1 MNVITITLN
10 PSLDKTLILDA
21 IHVNE
26 LNRVVSIREDA
37 GGKGINI
44 SRNLM
49 CWGIDSI
56 ALGFVGGY
64 IGNHLTHILEQEK
77 IKTDFVHVKEN
88 TRVNLKI
95 KTQENY
101 LTEINEPGPT
111 INEEHVNQLLKKL
124 KKHVKKDCIVVL
136 SGSAPSSINPKLYAD
151 IIQLAKSYQASVIL
165 DADKKAFEL
174 GVLAKPTL
182 IKPNEKEVAWFLNK
196 EEVSLKDCLIQA
208 HNWIKDGI
216 EHVVISRGS
225 KGAIFVNQETVY
237 ELDGLKVNLVNP
249 TGAGDAMVS
258 GMIYG
263 LLNKYSTQE
272 TYRFALAASAATV
285 ETAGT
290 TPALL
295 DRIQE
300 KVEEIKRK
308 EGLK

>member
-10 PSLDKTLILDA
+10 PSLDKTLILDD

-26 LNRVVSIREDA
+26 LNRVKHIREDA

-44 SRNLM
+44 SRNLK
-49 CWGIDSI
+49 CWGVDSL

-64 IGNHLTHILEQEK
+64 IGNHLTQILEQEK
-77 IKTDFVHVKEN
+77 IKTDFVYVEEN

-95 KTQENY
+95 KTLDNS
-101 LTEINEPGPT
+101 LTEINEPGPS
-111 INEEHVNQLLKKL
+111 INEDHVNQLFEKL
-124 KKHVKKDCIVVL
+124 RKHVKNDCIVVL
-136 SGSAPSSINPKLYAD
+136 SGSAPASISPKVYAD

-174 GVLAKPTL
+174 GVLAIPTL

-196 EEVSLKDCLIQA
+196 EEVSLKDCLDQA
-208 HNWIKDGI
+208 HTWINDGI

-225 KGAIFVNQETVY
+225 KGAIFVNEDTVY
-237 ELDGLKVNLVNP
+237 ELGGLKVNLVNP

-258 GMIYG
+258 AMIYG
-263 LLNKYSTQE
+263 LLNKYNTKD

-295 DRIQE
+295 DKIQE